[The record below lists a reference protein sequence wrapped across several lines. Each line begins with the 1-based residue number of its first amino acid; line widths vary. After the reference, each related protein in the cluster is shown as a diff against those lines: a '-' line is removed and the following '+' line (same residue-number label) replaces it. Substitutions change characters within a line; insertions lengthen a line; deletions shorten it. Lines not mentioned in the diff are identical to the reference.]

1 MTCYILAVSELVLV
15 KADVTETSPRTFTF
29 QDLPGVSVE
38 GSVTQEVFQLTDV
51 FQDARRTAKIA
62 NSSQHNNHTAK
73 IANSSQH
80 NNHTA
85 KIANS
90 SQHNN
95 HTAKIANS
103 SQHNYTEAEETV
115 NSSQHNNTEA
125 AQNANNSQ
133 DKEPDEP
140 GSLVYLPSSIL
151 SGCIKA
157 NSALHFNPTEEVNV
171 TYTQNGRGDDFR
183 SFDLDG
189 HQCRVVL
196 RKSNDLVWLFH
207 YTSPGPPTR
216 YVPVRFVASDG
227 AGSLRFDPV
236 YRLTD
241 FLTQENEAY
250 LTVDVVSSSVPFQ
263 ATVSI
268 RQMPLVQVHYLT
280 ATQGNFSQMCTTPDS
295 APSKD
300 FVVVILCD
308 IRFCTL

>member
-1 MTCYILAVSELVLV
+1 MRNGCCVTCYILAVSELVLV
-15 KADVTETSPRTFTF
+15 KADVTETSPRTVTF

-51 FQDARRTAKIA
+51 SQDARRTAETA

-80 NNHTA
+80 NN
-85 KIANS
+85 
-90 SQHNN
+90 
-95 HTAKIANS
+95 
-103 SQHNYTEAEETV
+103 YTEAEETV
-115 NSSQHNNTEA
+115 NSSQDNNTEV

-157 NSALHFNPTEEVNV
+157 NSALHFDPTEEVNV

-227 AGSLRFDPV
+227 ADSLRFDPV
-236 YRLTD
+236 YRLAD

-250 LTVDVVSSSVPFQ
+250 LTVEVVSSSVPFQ

>member
-1 MTCYILAVSELVLV
+1 MTCYILAVSELVLL
-15 KADVTETSPRTFTF
+15 KADVTETSPRTVTF

-51 FQDARRTAKIA
+51 SQDARRTTETA

-95 HTAKIANS
+95 
-103 SQHNYTEAEETV
+103 Y
-115 NSSQHNNTEA
+115 TEA

-140 GSLVYLPSSIL
+140 GSLLYLPSSIL

-157 NSALHFNPTEEVNV
+157 NSVLHFNPTEEVSV
-171 TYTQNGRGDDFR
+171 TYTQNGRGDNFR

-189 HQCRVVL
+189 HQCRIVL

-216 YVPVRFVASDG
+216 YMPVRFVASDG
-227 AGSLRFDPV
+227 TGSLRFDPV
-236 YRLTD
+236 YRVTD
-241 FLTQENEAY
+241 FLTQENVAY
-250 LTVDVVSSSVPFQ
+250 LTVEVISSSVTFQ

-280 ATQGNFSQMCTTPDS
+280 ATQGNFSQMCATPDS

-308 IRFCTL
+308 MRFCTLYRFFSSHSV

>member
-1 MTCYILAVSELVLV
+1 MRSMCFLTCCMLAVTGLVLA
-15 KADVTETSPRTFTF
+15 KAGVTEKSPTNYTFRDF
-29 QDLPGVSVE
+29 SRVSAE
-38 GSVTQEVFQLTDV
+38 RSVTQAVFQVTDV
-51 FQDARRTAKIA
+51 SQDTSRTAETA
-62 NSSQHNNHTAK
+62 NSSQHNNHTA
-73 IANSSQH
+73 AAQ
-80 NNHTA
+80 
-85 KIANS
+85 
-90 SQHNN
+90 
-95 HTAKIANS
+95 
-103 SQHNYTEAEETV
+103 TV
-115 NSSQHNNTEA
+115 NSSQDNNHTKAEQNVNSSEDNNRTEA
-125 AQNANNSQ
+125 AHSAKNGQ

-157 NSALHFNPTEEVNV
+157 NSALHFDPTEEVNV

-227 AGSLRFDPV
+227 ADSLRFDPV
-236 YRLTD
+236 YRLAD

-250 LTVDVVSSSVPFQ
+250 LTVEVVSSSVPFQ